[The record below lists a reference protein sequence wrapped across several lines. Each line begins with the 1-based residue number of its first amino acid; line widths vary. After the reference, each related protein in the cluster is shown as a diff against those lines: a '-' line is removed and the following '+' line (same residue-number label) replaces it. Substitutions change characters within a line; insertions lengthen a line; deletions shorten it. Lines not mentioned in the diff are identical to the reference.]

1 MAQAMKSGKDEKKP
15 PNELR
20 AFADARGRPAVFLFL
35 AESMSL
41 THVVRLRN
49 VLGNQMFEELD
60 LVVNSGGG
68 SIHAAY
74 QIVEL
79 LRLHTER
86 LFACVPFYVKSA
98 ATLLR

>member
-1 MAQAMKSGKDEKKP
+1 MAQPKNLGKDEKKP
-15 PNELR
+15 LTDLR

-35 AESMSL
+35 PESMSL
-41 THVVRLRN
+41 GHVLRLRN

-68 SIHAAY
+68 DIHAAF

-79 LRLHTER
+79 LRLHTKR
-86 LFACVPFYVKSA
+86 LEHRSSIFP
-98 ATLLR
+98 